1 MILASRTLQM
11 VVRNEI
17 SLGTT

>member
-1 MILASRTLQM
+1 M

-17 SLGTT
+17 GRMGLLAMLQY